1 MNENFYSLLAGVQHP
16 QQFSANTGYL
26 PPQRGYSPMELIEM
40 ERRMSAEQAMNTMN
54 QEIPNRPAPIP
65 VHQPNQVFKPDV
77 LAQLGGMYNDTVNY
91 LNEPYAPASNVPVEL
106 DYAGT
111 PRYQQWLDRFTMS
124 PRQIALGDSGRYPA
138 SIRNNGVFYK

>member
-1 MNENFYSLLAGVQHP
+1 MNENFYSLLAGVQNP

-40 ERRMSAEQAMNTMN
+40 ERRMSAEQAMQTMN
-54 QEIPNRPAPIP
+54 QEIPNYNAPT
-65 VHQPNQVFKPDV
+65 HQHQSNQVFKPDV

-91 LNEPYAPASNVPVEL
+91 LNTPYVPASNHPQEL
-106 DYAGT
+106 GYAGT
-111 PRYQQWLDRFTMS
+111 PRYQQWVDRFTVS
-124 PRQIALGDSGRYPA
+124 PRDVALGDYGRYPP